1 MMNDEEDII
10 GWKKIW
16 FFFSN
21 ANDSMIF
28 APILQVIAI
37 QILGVFLY
45 EVLKDV

>member
-1 MMNDEEDII
+1 MNDEENII
-10 GWKKIW
+10 RWKNLI

-28 APILQVIAI
+28 APILQVIAV

-45 EVLKDV
+45 EVLNDV